1 MSDITIGE
9 EIAERTSEIAL
20 NIFTAQGVLS
30 AAKTALTADKTS
42 LDEML
47 KSITD
52 RSVNMRIEMQ
62 KQFALISD
70 EEGRSLVKKI
80 SDQQEFLKRN
90 EITVEKLAQN
100 FRKVG
105 ADLQTYV
112 ISRSDQTIM
121 SFAKL
126 VSINDKFGISAE
138 NTMGII
144 NRLGGGFGMNNDQID
159 LFSRKLFAFARET
172 GQEFNKVFTEFNT
185 NIGKFFT
192 ILDPSKATTQFMHF
206 QQLAKGFGTTIDS
219 LMQTAA
225 KFDDIQQAVDFG
237 ANLNNVLSA
246 VGGSFDAVM
255 ASTMDYD
262 SRIKYIM
269 KSIAD
274 TRGNIDQ
281 MSEVSQRAF
290 IRQLQ
295 QSSGLQEQT
304 LVSLLRNKD
313 LVNNI
318 ENLTTG
324 IGGLED
330 LKEIEKSEQQ
340 RVTENFTTFQERA
353 NLFLNV
359 WTQFGTRAEKLF
371 DVQTKFLSN
380 IQFALLKPLS
390 EASQNARSAADVQAI
405 FAEKIGKGMQY
416 VKDQITNDKFDEGL
430 EAEIR
435 IQQNRFRAALDQGF
449 GAPQS
454 AVIPAINF
462 RANKGTTIELGEGLK
477 VRHVEALEKLASEM
491 ESKRTNPPQEYKTS
505 ITVYG
510 DETLLAVVKEFSQ
523 GGARIRQPVIP
534 GVAPAGRP

>member
-1 MSDITIGE
+1 MADTTLGE
-9 EIAERTSEIAL
+9 EIAQQASEIAL
-20 NIFTAQGVLS
+20 GIFTTQGVLS
-30 AAKTALTADKTS
+30 AAKSAVTADKAS
-42 LDEML
+42 LDQML
-47 KSITD
+47 KSITEN
-52 RSVNMRIEMQ
+52 SVNMRIEMQ

-80 SDQQEFLKRN
+80 SDQQDFLKRN

-105 ADLQTYV
+105 SSLQTYV
-112 ISRSDQTIM
+112 ISRSDETIM
-121 SFAKL
+121 NFAKL
-126 VSINDKFGISAE
+126 ISINDKFGISAE
-138 NTMGII
+138 NTVNVI
-144 NRLGGGFGMNNDQID
+144 NRLSGGFGMNNSQID
-159 LFSRKLFAFARET
+159 QFSRKLFTFARQT
-172 GQEFNKVFTEFNT
+172 GQEFNQVFTDFNN
-185 NIGKFFT
+185 NISKFYT

-219 LMQTAA
+219 LMSTAA

-237 ANLNNVLSA
+237 ANLNNVLST

-313 LVNNI
+313 LVSNI

-324 IGGLED
+324 IGGFED
-330 LKEIEKSEQQ
+330 LEEIKKSEQEK
-340 RVTENFTTFQERA
+340 VTENFTTFQERA

-390 EASQNARSAADVQAI
+390 EASQKARSAADVQAI
-405 FAEKIGKGMQY
+405 FADNIGKAMEY
-416 VKDQITNDKFDEGL
+416 VKRQITNDTFDDAF
-430 EAEIR
+430 EAEYR
-435 IQQNRFRAALDQGF
+435 RQQNRFRAALDQGF

-462 RANKGTTIELGEGLK
+462 RGNKGTTIELGEGLK

-510 DETLLAVVKEFSQ
+510 DETLLAVAKEFKQ
-523 GGARIRQPVIP
+523 GGTRQRIIP
-534 GVAPAGRP
+534 GSAPGGN

>member
-1 MSDITIGE
+1 MADTTLGE
-9 EIAERTSEIAL
+9 EIAQQASEIAL
-20 NIFTAQGVLS
+20 GIFTTQGVLS
-30 AAKTALTADKTS
+30 AAKSAVTADKAS
-42 LDEML
+42 LDQML
-47 KSITD
+47 KSITEN
-52 RSVNMRIEMQ
+52 SVNMRIEMQ

-80 SDQQEFLKRN
+80 SDQQDFLKRN

-105 ADLQTYV
+105 SSLQTYV
-112 ISRSDQTIM
+112 ISRSDETIM
-121 SFAKL
+121 NFAKL
-126 VSINDKFGISAE
+126 ISINDKFGISAE
-138 NTMGII
+138 NTVNVI
-144 NRLGGGFGMNNDQID
+144 NRLSGGFGMNNSQID
-159 LFSRKLFAFARET
+159 QFSRKLFTFARQT
-172 GQEFNKVFTEFNT
+172 GQEFNQVFTDFNN
-185 NIGKFFT
+185 NISKFYT

-219 LMQTAA
+219 LMSTAA

-237 ANLNNVLSA
+237 ANLNNVLST
-246 VGGSFDAVM
+246 VGGSFDAVL

-313 LVNNI
+313 LVSNI

-324 IGGLED
+324 IGGFED
-330 LKEIEKSEQQ
+330 LEEIKKSEQEK
-340 RVTENFTTFQERA
+340 VTENFTTFQERA

-390 EASQNARSAADVQAI
+390 EASQKARSAADVQAI
-405 FAEKIGKGMQY
+405 FADNIGKAMEY
-416 VKDQITNDKFDEGL
+416 VKRQITNDTFDDAF
-430 EAEIR
+430 EAEYR
-435 IQQNRFRAALDQGF
+435 RQQNRFRAALDQGF

-462 RANKGTTIELGEGLK
+462 RGNKGTTIELGEGLK

-510 DETLLAVVKEFSQ
+510 DETLLAVAKEFKQ
-523 GGARIRQPVIP
+523 GGTRQRIIP
-534 GVAPAGRP
+534 GSAPGGN